1 MSFDDLDFITQLIII
16 FFVITFLML
25 LLGNFIVKT
34 SCKNKANAI
43 GYKYEYGFWQGCII
57 ETPNG
62 KRIPL
67 EYLRYTEE

>member
-1 MSFDDLDFITQLIII
+1 MSFDDLDFIAQLIII

-25 LLGNFIVKT
+25 LLGNFTVKT

-57 ETPNG
+57 ETPMVKECHLN
-62 KRIPL
+62 I
-67 EYLRYTEE
+67 